1 MYVGNNYR
9 DFPLLNLENTFLKS
23 PLGGDLEGLLF
34 RKEKIKMAIGAYEK
48 SKRYIESHTQE
59 SDKSYTKKEVYP
71 CITISR
77 QTGAGSKP
85 VCEKLIQIMDEYSEP
100 EGIKWAFFDR
110 NLIEKVLEDHNLPK
124 QISEFMHE
132 GKYKHLNA
140 VVNELLG
147 LKPSEWTLVHKT
159 TDTILQLARMGNV
172 VIVGRGANV
181 ITSKLKNTFHVRLI
195 ASLEKRIEHIKSLM
209 DLSEKEALNYI
220 KKEDENRKKYLKSHF
235 QVDADDPL
243 LYHLTVNTD
252 LLTHKGAA
260 YLIAEAVVLKFANLF
275 PQFAH

>member
-1 MYVGNNYR
+1 
-9 DFPLLNLENTFLKS
+9 
-23 PLGGDLEGLLF
+23 
-34 RKEKIKMAIGAYEK
+34 MAIGAYEK
-48 SKRYIESHTQE
+48 SKLYIESHTKK
-59 SDKSYTKKEVYP
+59 SDKSFAKREVYP

-85 VCEKLIQIMDEYSEP
+85 VCEKLIQIMDEYSVP
-100 EGIKWAFFDR
+100 EGVKWAYFDR
-110 NLIEKVLEDHNLPK
+110 NLIEKVLEDHHLPK

-132 GKYKHLNA
+132 GKYKHLNS
-140 VVNELLG
+140 VVYEMLG
-147 LKPSEWTLVHKT
+147 LKPAEWTIVHKT
-159 TDTILQLARMGNV
+159 TDTIFQLARMGNV

-181 ITSKLKNTFHVRLI
+181 ITAKLKNTFHVRLI
-195 ASLEKRIEHIKSLM
+195 ASLKKRIEHIKSLM

-243 LYHLTVNTD
+243 LYHMTVNTD
-252 LLTHKGAA
+252 LLTHKGTA
-260 YLIAEAVVLKFANLF
+260 YLIAEAVVLKFSHLF